1 MVANQMTTICVA
13 SWLAGCGK
21 TVASP
26 QRLLNIFLQPT
37 HNALRRAENPDIV
50 VKHYHPGACNSGNQ
64 ALTADTAIAS
74 RQVFDVLE
82 PKIVVIE
89 HRAMVAGA

>member
-1 MVANQMTTICVA
+1 MA
-13 SWLAGCGK
+13 SRLWKNGSFAATFAQYFS
-21 TVASP
+21 TV
-26 QRLLNIFLQPT
+26 R

-50 VKHYHPGACNSGNQ
+50 FKHYHPGACNSGDQ

-74 RQVFDVLE
+74 RQVFDVPE